1 VTTNRHEAPEPPDTL
16 GDRFRD
22 AIAPR
27 TLLLGVG
34 VLLLQF
40 AFIVS
45 YIGAFHSPSPHQ
57 IPVTVV
63 APEQVANQV
72 VDQLNVVSGQPVIAR
87 ASGDEMEAR
96 DALRAGE
103 TSGVYV
109 VNPSGTND
117 SVLVASGGGT
127 AVATAVEQLFTL
139 AAQQHG
145 RTITIQDLVPLDP
158 GDARGLSGFYLVI
171 GWAVGGY
178 LFAAMLGVAKGS
190 RPATLPR
197 AVWRLGATVPYALA
211 SGLGGAVI
219 TEPVLHAL
227 DGHFWSIAGIG
238 VLVTLSAATVTIAL
252 QTLFGVI
259 GIGLT
264 VVIFVILG
272 NPSAGGAYQP
282 PLLPPFWRTI
292 SSYLPNGA
300 GTDAIRKI
308 VYFDGHGL
316 THPVVVLLAW
326 IAAGVVVT
334 LVGSTLV
341 HKSKAVAT
349 QG

>member
-1 VTTNRHEAPEPPDTL
+1 MTNKHEAPEAPDTPA
-16 GDRFRD
+16 DRFRD

-27 TLLLGVG
+27 TLALGVG

-40 AFIVS
+40 AFILS

-63 APEQVANQV
+63 APAQVAGQV
-72 VDQLNVVSGQPVIAR
+72 VQQLNAVSGQPVV
-87 ASGDEMEAR
+87 ASVSEHEIEAR
-96 DALRAGE
+96 QALRAGE
-103 TSGVYV
+103 TSAVYV
-109 VNPSGTND
+109 VSSTGTRD
-117 SVLVASGGGT
+117 TLLVASGGGT
-127 AVATAVEQLFTL
+127 AVATAVEQLFAI

-145 RTITIQDLVPLDP
+145 RTVTVQDLVPLDP

-219 TEPVLHAL
+219 AEPVLHAL
-227 DGHFWSIAGIG
+227 NGHFWSVAGIG

-282 PLLPPFWRTI
+282 PLLPPFWRAI
-292 SSYLPNGA
+292 SGYLPNGA
-300 GTDAIRKI
+300 GTDAIRRI
-308 VYFDGHGL
+308 VYFDAHGI
-316 THPVVVLLAW
+316 THAIVVLIIW
-326 IAAGVVVT
+326 VIGGAALT
-334 LVGSTLV
+334 M
-341 HKSKAVAT
+341 VASAIRKRAR
-349 QG
+349 Q

>member
-1 VTTNRHEAPEPPDTL
+1 VTTNRHEAPEPQDTL
-16 GDRFRD
+16 RDRFRD

-63 APEQVANQV
+63 APEQVAGQI
-72 VDQLNVVSGQPVIAR
+72 VDQLNAVSGQPVA
-87 ASGDEMEAR
+87 ASASTQEIEAR
-96 DALRAGE
+96 QALRAGE

-109 VNPSGTND
+109 VNPSGKND

-145 RTITIQDLVPLDP
+145 RTITVQDLVPLDH

-219 TEPVLHAL
+219 AEPVLHAL
-227 DGHFWSIAGIG
+227 NGHFWSIAGIG

-272 NPSAGGAYQP
+272 NPSAGGAYQA
-282 PLLPPFWRTI
+282 PLLPPFWRAI

-300 GTDAIRKI
+300 GTEAIRKI
-308 VYFDGHGL
+308 VYFEGHGL
-316 THPVVVLLAW
+316 THPVIVLLAW
-326 IAAGVVVT
+326 VIGGAVLTVAA
-334 LVGSTLV
+334 SAIIKRA
-341 HKSKAVAT
+341 H
-349 QG
+349 Q

>member
-1 VTTNRHEAPEPPDTL
+1 VIDVTTNRHVAPEAPETL
-16 GDRFRD
+16 QDRFRD

-27 TLLLGVG
+27 TLLLGIG

-40 AFIVS
+40 AFILS
-45 YIGAFHSPSPHQ
+45 YIGAFHSPSPHR

-63 APEQVANQV
+63 APSQVAGQI
-72 VDQLNVVSGQPVIAR
+72 VDQLNGVAGQPVTATASTDEQAAR
-87 ASGDEMEAR
+87 E
-96 DALRAGE
+96 ALRTGE

-109 VNPSGTND
+109 VSTTGERD
-117 SVLVASGGGT
+117 SLLVASGGGT
-127 AVATAVEQLFTL
+127 AVATAVEQLFTT
-139 AAQQHG
+139 AAQLHG
-145 RTITIQDLVPLDP
+145 RTVAVQDLVPLDP

-190 RPATLPR
+190 RPANLPR
-197 AVWRLGATVPYALA
+197 AAWRLGATVPYAMA

-219 TEPVLHAL
+219 AEPVLHAL
-227 DGHFWSIAGIG
+227 NGHFVQIAGIG

-282 PLLPPFWRTI
+282 ALLPPFWRAI

-300 GTDAIRKI
+300 GTDAIRRI
-308 VYFDGHGL
+308 MYFDGHGL
-316 THPVVVLLAW
+316 IQTVVVLLVWVIGGAVLTL
-326 IAAGVVVT
+326 AASAIMKRT
-334 LVGSTLV
+334 R
-341 HKSKAVAT
+341 
-349 QG
+349 Q